1 MKPKPF
7 ASLNHFTVPVAI
19 STVLRGVVAPLVDPT
34 SRGRVLRASASVP
47 RHGVAE
53 MPLDR
58 AQLVPFLGHGEA
70 RRLPGRLGTRGAAD
84 AVDVIFRRVRKVEV
98 DDVRDLRHVDAAR
111 GDVRRH
117 QDAIAAGAM
126 ASSIGTLRCISLNER
141 IMSWICPSRRSRS
154 EASTWWGTA
163 TSTRARRRA
172 RAEATGVGP
181 KPCGRS
187 LPEDPLGR
195 GSLRTR

>member
-84 AVDVIFRRVRKVEV
+84 AVDVILRRVRKVEV
-98 DDVRDLRHVDAAR
+98 HDVRDLRHVDAAC

-117 QDAIAAGAM
+117 QDAIAAGTKAVEGL
-126 ASSIGTLRCISLNER
+126 ATLRH
-141 IMSWICPSRRSRS
+141 
-154 EASTWWGTA
+154 
-163 TSTRARRRA
+163 RAV
-172 RAEATGVGP
+172 GVQPGYAMP
-181 KPCGRS
+181 
-187 LPEDPLGR
+187 GR
-195 GSLRTR
+195 GHRAGESIRSMLGAGEYQRLTALLTEELQQQRHLPIAV